1 MLSATSSAALLSLVP
16 LALSAA
22 TTGTFDAIT
31 FNVAGLPAILNPNG
45 EGDKTN
51 NTATIG
57 KLFAKYGTDFIHVQE
72 DFNYHATLYAN
83 DNHPYRTA
91 TSGGV
96 PFGSGL
102 NTLSN
107 FDWVDFERTK
117 WATCSDASENDCL
130 TPKGFTFMRAHVSEG
145 VWVDLYNLHAD
156 AGTEDAD
163 NTARAANLRQ
173 VSDHITTYSDGNAV
187 LVFGDTNSRYT
198 RASDIPGIFTTANG
212 MTDAWVQLA
221 KGGVAPAA
229 GSNALLCDNPS
240 PNTTCEIVDKMW
252 YRGSPAFTLAATK
265 FQYAGT
271 QYLNADGTTLSDH
284 DPVLV
289 DFKWTVSNKLRVSDP
304 QGGPHGDFYNDLNAL
319 NAIASP
325 KASSITIRG
334 ANRVDAVSIT
344 LASGQTFTH
353 GGTGGTANTLKLNAG
368 ESLTSAVICQGAYNG
383 NTRIFYM
390 QVTTSAGRT
399 VAAGTNN
406 GDCVTRTA
414 ESGWGIVGFTGRSG
428 DELDRVALIYGSL

>member
-1 MLSATSSAALLSLVP
+1 
-16 LALSAA
+16 
-22 TTGTFDAIT
+22 
-31 FNVAGLPAILNPNG
+31 
-45 EGDKTN
+45 
-51 NTATIG
+51 
-57 KLFAKYGTDFIHVQE
+57 
-72 DFNYHATLYAN
+72 
-83 DNHPYRTA
+83 
-91 TSGGV
+91 
-96 PFGSGL
+96 
-102 NTLSN
+102 
-107 FDWVDFERTK
+107 
-117 WATCSDASENDCL
+117 
-130 TPKGFTFMRAHVSEG
+130 MRARVSEG

-156 AGTEDAD
+156 AGTEDA
-163 NTARAANLRQ
+163 ANLRH
-173 VSDHITTYSDGNAV
+173 VCEHITACSDGNAV

-198 RASDIPGIFTTANG
+198 RASDIPGVFTTTNG
-212 MTDAWVQLA
+212 MADAWVQLA

-289 DFKWTVSNKLRVSDP
+289 DFKWTVNSKLHVSDP
-304 QGGPHGDFYNDLNAL
+304 QGGPHGGFYNDLNAL
-319 NAIASP
+319 KAIASP
-325 KASSITIRG
+325 KASAITIRG

-353 GGTGGTANTLKLNAG
+353 GGSGGTA
-368 ESLTSAVICQGAYNG
+368 

-414 ESGWGIVGFTGRSG
+414 ESGWGVVGFTGRSG
-428 DELDRVALIYGSL
+428 DEVDRVALIYGKL